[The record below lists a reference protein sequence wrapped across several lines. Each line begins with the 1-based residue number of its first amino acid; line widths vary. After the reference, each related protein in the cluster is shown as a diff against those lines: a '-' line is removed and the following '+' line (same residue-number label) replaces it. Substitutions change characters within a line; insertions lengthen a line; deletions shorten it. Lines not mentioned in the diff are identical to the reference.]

1 MINQRARL
9 RRSAGLTQLQLA
21 LRVGMS
27 ASQICLW
34 EHSEIELSSSDIE
47 QIARAIKAELNRF
60 PAPSSLVQIVA
71 ALSDSVRMG
80 A

>member
-1 MINQRARL
+1 MANERARL

-34 EHSEIELSSSDIE
+34 EHSEIELSAADVE
-47 QIARAIKAELNRF
+47 QIARAIEAELNRF
-60 PAPSSLVQIVA
+60 PAPSSLAQIVT
-71 ALSDSVRMG
+71 ALSDPVRMG